1 MFRKRTVLLG
11 RFHDMDFNWR
21 PTENIWAKNIA
32 EKKICTKV
40 YHWISLD
47 THWMHDDFW
56 TLPSHRSDIKLSPLA
71 SKRSSSSEA
80 NLGRRVKGWTS
91 NSLKRGLR
99 NSTAFNGDKVQLLP
113 GPKWWEVKKTMVKHW
128 DTRTKHTICQC
139 EYIQYIYI
147 CTLNDDM
154 SYRENVNNS
163 YQKLSTEYVYF
174 LLITKL

>member
-11 RFHDMDFNWR
+11 RIHDMDFNWR

-113 GPKWWEVKKTMVKHW
+113 GPKWGEVKKQWWSTE
-128 DTRTKHTICQC
+128 TPEQN
-139 EYIQYIYI
+139 IQYVNVNIYSIYI
-147 CTLNDDM
+147 YVHLMMICHTGKM
-154 SYRENVNNS
+154 WIIVIKS
-163 YQKLSTEYVYF
+163 YQLNMYIFY
-174 LLITKL
+174 L